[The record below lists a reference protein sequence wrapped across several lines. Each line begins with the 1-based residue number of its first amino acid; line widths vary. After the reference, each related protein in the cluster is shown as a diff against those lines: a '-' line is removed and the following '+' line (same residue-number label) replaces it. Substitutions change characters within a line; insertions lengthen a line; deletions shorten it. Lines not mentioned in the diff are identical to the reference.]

1 VLTRWSEL
9 TPGARSALVDLL
21 LTTPARQRILVE
33 AIAKGTVQPWAMTF
47 WQKRDLIMNDDQA
60 IRAGARALL
69 EESAERRADVVN
81 RYASAVERGGDA
93 GRGEMVF
100 TRTCAAC
107 HHIGNGTPADV
118 GPDLATT
125 RHRPPLSLLVD
136 ILSPS
141 QSIAQGYETYVVELR
156 GGHVEAGTLASQ
168 TASAITLRQAGKPVS
183 IPRRDIRR
191 LSVDAE
197 STMPSTLD
205 KLISPDEM
213 ADLLAFLTKR

>member
-1 VLTRWSEL
+1 
-9 TPGARSALVDLL
+9 
-21 LTTPARQRILVE
+21 
-33 AIAKGTVQPWAMTF
+33 
-47 WQKRDLIMNDDQA
+47 MNDDQA
-60 IRAGARALL
+60 IRASARAFL
-69 EESAERRADVVN
+69 EESAERRANVVN

-93 GRGEMVF
+93 GRGETVF

-107 HHIGNGTPADV
+107 HHIGNGTSADV
-118 GPDLATT
+118 GPDLATI

-156 GGHVEAGTLASQ
+156 GGRVEAGTLASQ

-191 LSVDAE
+191 LSVDAQ

-205 KLISPDEM
+205 KVISPDEM